1 MINMIHEEEEKN
13 DSDDILQKE
22 YNEEI
27 FDKKG
32 KRAEKEMK
40 MLCKISRLNST

>member
-1 MINMIHEEEEKN
+1 MIHEEADKN

-27 FDKKG
+27 LDKKG

-40 MLCKISRLNST
+40 KMLCKISRLNST